1 MTRIRAISTAG
12 LPVLFLKGLFLT
24 VLLLAAPLAAEP
36 YLLDDPDARTLS
48 ESELAAEPGRFA
60 FPPGERLVYSIRYW
74 GVPVAT
80 ARLEVARFLEWE
92 GRRYAHVV
100 GVGDTNDVFSTFYPI
115 HDRTEAWIDLDT
127 LRTHR
132 TATHTRHGHDKE
144 THERVDYEWDAH
156 FLHMVEVKRHA
167 KRRREV
173 GFDFG
178 PFVHDTFDAF
188 YAVRALPLDVG
199 STAQLPIYAN
209 RKIYGL
215 KVKVDRRERI
225 EWNDER
231 VETLVVKPRSLLD
244 GAALGNG
251 RGELH
256 VRAEGRRVPLRLNGW
271 FETTGGFKIGG
282 VKAELV
288 DWQPGDDGFVAAEA
302 PPLRAAEVA
311 VETRRGK
318 PVWKVPDAVKQT
330 RRERGLSAYSR
341 KIPLD
346 GFPNP
351 AR

>member
-1 MTRIRAISTAG
+1 MTQLRAILMAG
-12 LPVLFLKGLFLT
+12 LAVLFWT
-24 VLLLAAPLAAEP
+24 APLAAEP
-36 YLLDDPDARTLS
+36 YLLDDPGARELS
-48 ESELAAEPGRFA
+48 RTEMAAEPGRFS
-60 FPPGERLVYSIRYW
+60 FPPGEKLVYSVRYW

-80 ARLEVARFLEWE
+80 ASLEVVRFLEWQ

-100 GVGDTNDVFSTFYPI
+100 GVGDTDAVFSAFYPI

-132 TATHTRHGHDKE
+132 TATHTRHGRDKE

-156 FLHMVEVKRHA
+156 FLHMVEVKHHA

-188 YAVRALPLDVG
+188 YAVRTMPLDVG
-199 STAQLPIYAN
+199 STAQLPVYAN
-209 RKIYGL
+209 RKVYGL
-215 KVKVDRRERI
+215 KIEVDRLERI
-225 EWNDER
+225 KWNGER
-231 VETLVVKPRSLLD
+231 VETLVVKPRGLLD
-244 GAALGNG
+244 GDALGNG

-256 VRAEGRRVPLRLNGW
+256 VRADGRRVPLRLNGW

-282 VKAELV
+282 VRAELV
-288 DWQPGDDGFVAAEA
+288 SWQPGKGGFVADEPAPNHPAELA
-302 PPLRAAEVA
+302 I
-311 VETRRGK
+311 ETRRGK
-318 PVWKVPDAVKQT
+318 PVWKVPDEVKQT
-330 RRERGLSAYSR
+330 RRERGLTAYSR

-346 GFPNP
+346 TLPNP